1 MLVAVVPALHAS
13 AARPIEALKASGAA
27 AGPQDR
33 HALVRSAPV
42 IAQIALALVLLAGAG
57 LMVRSAVALHGTP
70 IGIDPSDLLTVQL
83 ELPAA
88 TYGAGPDAETGSLL
102 YSQLLERVRALPG
115 VEAVGMASF
124 SAVGGAYNQTRATF
138 LQPQRDG
145 ASLVGVHW
153 TTPDYFPTVGIPLLQ
168 GRGFLDTDRR
178 GAPRVVLI
186 NEAAARALWPD
197 ESPIGK
203 TIGVHQGGFQDGAEI
218 VGVVADVRYGAIES
232 ASQPDVYLPLA
243 QSFRSRM
250 QLFVKSALPA
260 PALAA
265 SIANEVRL
273 LDPNLPLAAIKTMDA
288 RVGDAMWRTR
298 VGAWV
303 LSAFAALALLL
314 TAIGI
319 FGVMAQAV
327 AQRTTEIGVRMALGA
342 QARDVLGW
350 MLRRAA
356 LVTAAGIALGVVCA
370 LAVTRLIGAL
380 LYDVP
385 PHDPVTFVG
394 VALLLGAVAFAACYW
409 PARRATRV
417 DVLVALKNE

>member
-1 MLVAVVPALHAS
+1 M
-13 AARPIEALKASGAA
+13 
-27 AGPQDR
+27 
-33 HALVRSAPV
+33 
-42 IAQIALALVLLAGAG
+42 
-57 LMVRSAVALHGTP
+57 
-70 IGIDPSDLLTVQL
+70 
-83 ELPAA
+83 
-88 TYGAGPDAETGSLL
+88 
-102 YSQLLERVRALPG
+102 
-115 VEAVGMASF
+115 
-124 SAVGGAYNQTRATF
+124 
-138 LQPQRDG
+138 
-145 ASLVGVHW
+145 
-153 TTPDYFPTVGIPLLQ
+153 LQ
-168 GRGFLDTDRR
+168 GRGFLDTDRQ
-178 GAPRVVLI
+178 GTAKVVLI

-203 TIGVHQGGFQDGAEI
+203 TIGVWQGGFQDGAEI

-232 ASQPDVYLPLA
+232 VSQPDVYLPLA

-260 PALAA
+260 SALAA

-298 VGAWV
+298 VGAWL
-303 LSAFAALALLL
+303 LSAFGALALLL

-356 LVTAAGIALGVVCA
+356 LVTGAGIALGVVCA
-370 LAVTRLIGAL
+370 LTVTRLIGAL

-394 VALLLGAVAFAACYW
+394 VALLLGAVAFGACYW

-417 DVLVALKNE
+417 DVLVALRNE